1 MEKKLQQICHTYYN
15 LLIAQDI
22 WQAHYQI
29 LPIIFLKEF
38 IELNVNSDM
47 MIKKCETSRIKYKY
61 CDCFLGYK
69 NFKDDLIE

>member
-1 MEKKLQQICHTYYN
+1 MEKEVTRTDKTGEEITKNTYRNCN

-38 IELNVNSDM
+38 IELNINTDI
-47 MIKKCETSRIKYKY
+47 MIKNVT
-61 CDCFLGYK
+61 
-69 NFKDDLIE
+69 